1 MPRGGR
7 TKATWPKGQ
16 KPPVKKPKGA
26 KNKRTLLKEA
36 IGIDNWAQLQ
46 SFIET
51 HGIKKCVQE
60 IQKLSGKDFVSS
72 FTQLT
77 EFVKPK
83 LARTEVLADVKTDIT
98 WQETKTYDDPN
109 KKTKRGS

>member
-1 MPRGGR
+1 MPSGGR
-7 TKATWPKGQ
+7 TKGTWPKGQ

-26 KNKRTLLKEA
+26 KNKRTLLRQA
-36 IGIDNWAQLQ
+36 IGIDNWSQLQ

-51 HGIKKCVQE
+51 HGIKRCIQE
-60 IQKLSGKDFVSS
+60 IQKLSGKDFVNS

-83 LARTEVLADVKTDIT
+83 LQRTEQKFDLPTDKDIT
-98 WQETKTYDDPN
+98 KMTITFE
-109 KKTKRGS
+109 